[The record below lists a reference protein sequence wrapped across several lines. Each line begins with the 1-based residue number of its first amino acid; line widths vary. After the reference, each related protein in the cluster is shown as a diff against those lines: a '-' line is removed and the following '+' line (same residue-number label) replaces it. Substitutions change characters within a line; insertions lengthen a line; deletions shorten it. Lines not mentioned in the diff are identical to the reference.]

1 MSKPLESYW
10 IFIIDVR
17 DCAGSLTSV
26 SSAFSNEGVNIDKII
41 GHGHEN
47 DSDDKGQI
55 VVGFNQSEEVKD
67 IMYRKIKRLPK
78 VIKLREE
85 EASPERLIELITQKK

>member
-1 MSKPLESYW
+1 MSEPLESYW

-17 DCAGSLTSV
+17 DCAGALTSV
-26 SSAFSNEGVNIDKII
+26 ASAFSNKEVNIDKII
-41 GHGHEN
+41 GHGQRN

-55 VVGFNQSEEVKD
+55 IVGFNQTEERKD
-67 IMYRKIKRLPK
+67 IMARKIKRLPK

-85 EASPERLIELITQKK
+85 EANPERLIELITQK

>member
-1 MSKPLESYW
+1 MSDPLVSYW

-26 SSAFSNEGVNIDKII
+26 ASAFSNEGVNVDKII
-41 GHGHEN
+41 GQGQQN

-55 VVGFNQSEEVKD
+55 IVGFNQTEERKD
-67 IMYRKIKRLPK
+67 VMSRKIKRLPK
-78 VIKLREE
+78 VVKLLEE
-85 EASPERLIELITQKK
+85 EASRERLIEIISQI